1 MLGKTLNYEGIKLL
15 ISIMS
20 QRRKTDS
27 ARKRDERSIRKAHQT
42 KRRNREVF
50 SSYLDEDQNYAG
62 FANQLA
68 TLGLKLRD
76 IPGDGN
82 CLFRSL
88 GDQLDGHNRRH
99 HFHRSE
105 TVKYM
110 LANRNDFEPF
120 VEDDCSFSDHIRKL
134 ALDGTYAGNDSIVA
148 FARNNGVNVVIHQL
162 NAPMWTISGM
172 EGGRG
177 VPTRQLHIAYHN
189 GDHYSSVRKLNDNT
203 ETPANIKLASKSESG
218 KPSSGGGKEKGKKKQ
233 MSPKLR
239 RQAEQVMNIT
249 GCQDTKLILG
259 SLEDCCYDI
268 DTTVGMVLQ
277 IMHLSS
283 DGSGEEDLSDKSSR
297 RHSRSPEIT
306 APSSGKKKSL
316 SRNHIHAEE
325 RKSAATDNTVQME
338 KKLNKTG
345 QKRLTNRQR
354 KEHARKERKKRS
366 ADEKRARNS
375 AATSGQNNSDDSD
388 ESTIVVTNIELLKI

>member
-1 MLGKTLNYEGIKLL
+1 
-15 ISIMS
+15 MS
-20 QRRKTDS
+20 QRRKVDS
-27 ARKRDERSIRKAHQT
+27 ARKRDERSIRKAHQA
-42 KRRNREVF
+42 KRRNKEVF
-50 SSYLDEDQNYAG
+50 SSYLEEDQNYAG

-68 TLGLKLRD
+68 TLGLKLKD

-99 HFHRSE
+99 YFHRSE

-120 VEDDCSFSDHIRKL
+120 VEDDCSFNDHIRKL
-134 ALDGTYAGNDSIVA
+134 SLDGTYAGNDSIVA

-162 NAPMWTISGM
+162 NAPMWTISGID
-172 EGGRG
+172 GGRG
-177 VPTRQLHIAYHN
+177 PLRQLHIAYHN

-203 ETPANIKLASKSESG
+203 EAPTNIKLAEKSENG
-218 KPSSGGGKEKGKKKQ
+218 KSSSGGGKEKGKKKQ

-239 RQAEQVMNIT
+239 KQAEQVMNIT
-249 GCQDTKLILG
+249 GCQDTKLILE

-268 DTTVGMVLQ
+268 DTAVGMVLQ

-283 DGSGEEDLSDKSSR
+283 DGSGEEESSEKSSK
-297 RHSRSPEIT
+297 RHLRSPEIIE
-306 APSSGKKKSL
+306 PSTDKKILKSL
-316 SRNHIHAEE
+316 SKNNIHTED
-325 RKSAATDNTVQME
+325 KKPVAADNTVQIE
-338 KKLNKTG
+338 KKLNKTS

-354 KEHARKERKKRS
+354 KEQARKDRKKRS
-366 ADEKRARNS
+366 VDEKRLRS
-375 AATSGQNNSDDSD
+375 STAASGQNNNSDSD
-388 ESTIVVTNIELLKI
+388 ESTIIVTNIELLNI